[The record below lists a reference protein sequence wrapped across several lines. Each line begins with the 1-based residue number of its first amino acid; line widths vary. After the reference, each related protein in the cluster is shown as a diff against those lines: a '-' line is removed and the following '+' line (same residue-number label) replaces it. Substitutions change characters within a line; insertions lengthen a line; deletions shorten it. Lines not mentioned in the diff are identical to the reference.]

1 MAKSSRSSRAA
12 NWRESAR
19 RRGQGSD
26 KADHDGPLLDL
37 TAAAAA
43 LERGEH
49 TSVEMTETALDRI
62 GRLNPRLRALSDV
75 TADSARRE
83 AGRADQRR
91 ARGGRKG
98 PLAGIPITVKDI
110 IDTTP
115 AVCSSGLTFLSDHRP
130 EVDAKVVR
138 QLRRAGAVIVG
149 VSASDP
155 GAFGVRTAVVT
166 HPQVP
171 ERTVGGSSGGSGAAL
186 AAGFAFAALG
196 SDTGGSIRIP
206 AACCAVAG
214 LKPTRGRVSLHGVR
228 PLVWS
233 LDHVGPMTRS
243 VRDLALVQKVLDPR
257 YGASGPAGHK
267 RSVRVGHA
275 PGYHQDAEPAVQAGV
290 AATLDA
296 CRELGAKIVEVGLPD
311 PEEVVEIHGI
321 IFCAESAA
329 YHVATFADHWEEYPP
344 LVRRFLDFAKRHT
357 GADYVAAMRR
367 RETMTRSV
375 EALFEKVDV
384 LVLPTMPVLP
394 PQRDTERIT
403 LAGREHDF
411 TLALVRYTC
420 LFDHT
425 GHPVVAMPVKIL
437 APGLAASAQIVA
449 PLRRDRAAVDFAGRL
464 EDAMSL
470 QIDYGVR
477 A

>member
-1 MAKSSRSSRAA
+1 MNPQGSTA
-12 NWRESAR
+12 RE
-19 RRGQGSD
+19 SD
-26 KADHDGPLLDL
+26 KADRDDPPLDL
-37 TAAAAA
+37 TAAAII
-43 LERGEH
+43 LERGER
-49 TSVEMTETALDRI
+49 TSIEMTETALDRI
-62 GRLNPRLRALSDV
+62 ERFNPRLRALSDV

-83 AGRADQRR
+83 ADRADRR
-91 ARGGRKG
+91 RTRGVRMG
-98 PLAGIPITVKDI
+98 PLAGIPVAVKDI

-115 AVCSSGLTFLSDHRP
+115 AVCSSGLAFLSGYRP
-130 EVDAKVVR
+130 ETDAKVVR
-138 QLRRAGAVIVG
+138 QLRRAGAVVVG

-155 GAFGVRTAVVT
+155 GAFGVRTAAVT

-186 AAGFAFAALG
+186 AAGLAFAALG

-257 YGASGPAGHK
+257 YGASGPVAGSK
-267 RSVRVGHA
+267 RPVRVGHA
-275 PGYHQDAEPAVQAGV
+275 PGYHRDAEPAVQAGV
-290 AATLDA
+290 AAAFDA
-296 CRELGAKIVEVGLPD
+296 CRELGAEIVEVSLPD
-311 PEEVVEIHGI
+311 PDEVVEMHGI

-329 YHVATFADHWEEYPP
+329 YHAATFADYWEDYPP
-344 LVRRFLDFAKRHT
+344 LVRRFLDFAKQHT
-357 GADYVAAMRR
+357 GADYVTAMRR
-367 RETMTRSV
+367 REAITRSMD
-375 EALFEKVDV
+375 ALFEEVDV
-384 LVLPTMPVLP
+384 LVLPTIPVLA
-394 PQRDTERIT
+394 PQRDTQKIT

-425 GHPVVAMPVKIL
+425 GHPVVAMPVKVL
-437 APGLAASAQIVA
+437 EPGLSVSAQIVA
-449 PLRRDRAAVDFAGRL
+449 PLKRDRTAVDFAGRL
-464 EDAMSL
+464 ESTMRL